1 MEYTAQNALHYQT
14 DLSSMGWFRLLIL
27 EPSAE
32 RQEPLVC
39 RLVTRKM
46 GQSLAYEALS
56 YAWGDTKTYESITMD
71 GQPFVIRESLHQ
83 ALAALRSVSERKVLW
98 VDAICINQGSVAE
111 RNLQVR
117 QMNRIYA
124 EAARVDVWLGAPAPG
139 GSSGRGIDLLRTF
152 ETISPDGWGRR
163 DEERMT
169 AEGFMRLYGGVLAAL
184 RDDVSASG
192 LGDAL
197 HLLRRPWWTRMWTL
211 QESVLCRDVLCWC
224 GQDALPISCF
234 WEFACFIY
242 RSIDLGAW
250 NGPAIDDSLPFR
262 TAMWIGRLG
271 WTMAREGEI
280 SLLVALNVSWGRAAT
295 DPRDKIIGLLG
306 LVDQSSGLGAEYGW
320 PVEKVYRKAF
330 AAVLR
335 EMNDINPLGLI
346 KELPA
351 KRNPR
356 LPSWVPDFQV
366 HSEAGSDGFDSLSKP
381 VWARKRKCFDAS
393 LTTTAD
399 RPQFETKADDSILV
413 VQGIAFDRV
422 KVVGNKAPDWD
433 SCLCTHG
440 SHGSW
445 KKAMRACLRRWR
457 SMIAQGDGL
466 YLTGESRVAAFWRA
480 VLVDLR
486 QGSADG
492 YRRLQAGDLQSL
504 PMLETD
510 QGMENLLMTWE
521 DPGRPN
527 FRQLRLIEQLN
538 RRFFITNRGYFG
550 LGHPSLEPG
559 DAVCVIR
566 GGDVIYGLREVSE
579 ERWSYVG
586 ECYVH
591 GAMDGEIIK
600 AAALNKT
607 PYQTLE
613 IE

>member
-1 MEYTAQNALHYQT
+1 
-14 DLSSMGWFRLLIL
+14 MGWFRLLIL

-32 RQEPLVC
+32 RQAPLVC

-46 GQSLAYEALS
+46 GQTFAYEALS
-56 YAWGDTKTYESITMD
+56 YAWGNTKTYESITMD

-139 GSSGRGIDLLRTF
+139 GSSGRSIDLLRTF

-184 RDDVSASG
+184 GDDASASG

-320 PVEKVYRKAF
+320 SVEKVYRKAF

-335 EMNDINPLGLI
+335 ETKDINPLGLI

-366 HSEAGSDGFDSLSKP
+366 HSEAGSDGYDSLSKP

-399 RPQFETKADDSILV
+399 RLQFETKADDSIL
-413 VQGIAFDRV
+413 
-422 KVVGNKAPDWD
+422 
-433 SCLCTHG
+433 
-440 SHGSW
+440 
-445 KKAMRACLRRWR
+445 
-457 SMIAQGDGL
+457 
-466 YLTGESRVAAFWRA
+466 SRVAAFWRA
-480 VLVDLR
+480 VLVNLR

-492 YRRLQAGDLQSL
+492 YRRLEAGDLQSL

-510 QGMENLLMTWE
+510 QGIENLLMTWE

-566 GGDVIYGLREVSE
+566 GGDVVYGLREVSE

-591 GAMDGEIIK
+591 GAMDREIIK

-607 PYQTLE
+607 PYRTLE